1 MITTPTSI
9 DIMCY
14 VSDIIVYLY
23 PVATTILVVQL
34 THCRQLTFQ
43 MIHHLQVL
51 TDTSAMYSSP
61 AHTYTQAAHR
71 WLIPINVHVAGCHG
85 TQNISPY

>member
-23 PVATTILVVQL
+23 PLATTILVVQL
-34 THCRQLTFQ
+34 THCRAT
-43 MIHHLQVL
+43 HLSN
-51 TDTSAMYSSP
+51 DTSSAGLNWYFSYVFLTSSYL
-61 AHTYTQAAHR
+61 HT
-71 WLIPINVHVAGCHG
+71 GC
-85 TQNISPY
+85 S